1 MIPPP
6 FPKES
11 LYGAFP
17 SFPVGYAQI
26 PDILDLPSYIYSVTT
41 YYGNPFNYP
50 YSNPPLIA
58 SWDIPYPNIF
68 QIPSFFENVILWVL
82 GWLGAVFEWSFQ
94 WLSAEGTNSAIWA
107 INGMSAIV
115 QSLTATSEEIA
126 QSTGIFEPL
135 IFALLAGM
143 ILFAVVGVVFILI
156 NLGEKIA

>member
-6 FPKES
+6 FHKES

-26 PDILDLPSYIYSVTT
+26 PDMLDLPSYIYSVTT
-41 YYGNPFNYP
+41 YYGNPLNYP

-68 QIPSFFENVILWVL
+68 QIPSFFENVILWAL

-94 WLSAEGTNSAIWA
+94 WLSVEGTNFSIWA
-107 INGMSAIV
+107 IHGLSGVV
-115 QSLTATSEEIA
+115 QTLTTTSESIA
-126 QSTGIFEPL
+126 QATGIFQPL

-143 ILFAVVGVVFILI
+143 ILFAVVGAIIIGI
-156 NLGEKIA
+156 NLAEKIA